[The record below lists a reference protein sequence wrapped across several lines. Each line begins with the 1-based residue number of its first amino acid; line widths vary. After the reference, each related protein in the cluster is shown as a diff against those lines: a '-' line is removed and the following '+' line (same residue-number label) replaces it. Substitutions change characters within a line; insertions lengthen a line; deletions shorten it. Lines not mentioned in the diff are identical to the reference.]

1 MNKEE
6 LELEFEN
13 LSKVVQKIDSIISLN
28 TSGKFIISH
37 EKTIGVRQMVVNS
50 LIRIKNS
57 MDNCHE

>member
-57 MDNCHE
+57 MDNYHE

>member
-6 LELEFEN
+6 LEIELEN
-13 LSKVVQKIDSIISLN
+13 LTKVVQKIDTIISLN
-28 TSGKFIISH
+28 NSGKFIISH

-57 MDNCHE
+57 MDSYRE